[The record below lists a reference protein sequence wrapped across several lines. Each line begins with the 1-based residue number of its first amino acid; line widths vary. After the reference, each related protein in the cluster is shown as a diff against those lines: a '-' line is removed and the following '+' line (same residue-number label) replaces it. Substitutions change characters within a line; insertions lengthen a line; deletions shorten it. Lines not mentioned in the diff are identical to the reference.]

1 VVLDGSGNVY
11 FADTNHNLVRT
22 LVPQATPAAPAVE
35 APPLSVVN
43 AASLLPGPV
52 APGELITISGLGLGP
67 EAGVAGAV
75 DASGL
80 FPQLLGG
87 TEVLFD
93 GVPGPVLYAQAS
105 QVNAQVPYSP
115 VPGSV
120 VSVELRYNGNP
131 AGTLALTAVDA
142 VPAVFPAVANQD
154 GSINSQSHPAAR
166 NSVITLYA
174 TGSGLTNGRN
184 ISGKPA
190 AAPYALPLQ
199 PVALTIAGVPAEI
212 LFAGS
217 APGLVGIL
225 QINARTP
232 GGFVAAGPVT
242 VQLAVG
248 TTVAPPVTIWL
259 E

>member
-1 VVLDGSGNVY
+1 M
-11 FADTNHNLVRT
+11 
-22 LVPQATPAAPAVE
+22 
-35 APPLSVVN
+35 
-43 AASLLPGPV
+43 
-52 APGELITISGLGLGP
+52 
-67 EAGVAGAV
+67 AGAV

-87 TEVLFD
+87 SEVLFD
-93 GVPGPVLYAQAS
+93 GVPGPVLYTQAS

-115 VPGSV
+115 VPGGSV
-120 VSVELRYNGNP
+120 VNVEVRVNGQA
-131 AGTLALTAVDA
+131 AGIAALTAVDA
-142 VPAVFPAVANQD
+142 LPAVFPAVANQD
-154 GSINSQSHPAAR
+154 GSINPQSHPAAR

-174 TGSGLTNGRN
+174 TGWGLTNGRN
-184 ISGKPA
+184 ISGEPA
-190 AAPYALPLQ
+190 AAPYALPLL

-212 LFAGS
+212 LFAGR

-225 QINARTP
+225 QINAGTP

-248 TTVAPPVTIWL
+248 TAVAPPLTIWL